1 MSRFHPPHHLQAGH
15 VPWLSEA
22 KASLLLSSHL
32 LLGQIALMLM
42 PVMDILTAAPLGAS
56 TVAAVGLLNSFVA
69 LLLLFCFGVMQAMA
83 PLAGKAL
90 GTSGGQLAARQ
101 ILAEGLRLATVFGLT
116 AIVGAH
122 LFVRLLPHL
131 GQAAEV
137 VTPARHYVNALA
149 PALLPAAWLTAWRVG
164 YPLLGQ
170 ARELSATLLAC
181 ALLHGVANRLLVNG
195 LLVNGLGELPGMG
208 ISGLGWSYVLTY
220 GLGAVRLFMRDRRAA
235 RPAHHA
241 ATPADARP
249 ADTTSPR
256 QAWIRRLLGIGLPIG
271 AVMAIEYML
280 FTGSTLLMGRHGGQA
295 LAAHAIALQWV
306 TLAFIVPLAMSN
318 TVLTRLSLAIGKAD
332 PYEVRRVVSVA
343 CSIAVG
349 FHVLIGLVYLAAS
362 GPLAGWL
369 LPASGRDRDVLV
381 AMAAPMV
388 QLAALLQAF
397 NGMAVVLAAVL
408 RSCRD
413 TRAPMAQVFAG
424 YWLVGLGGAWLLGGV
439 LGPIGIWLGMCLGFG
454 LTLVLLVRRVRRRLL
469 QLSDIFPQPEVAH
482 AQSR

>member
-15 VPWLSEA
+15 IPWLSEA
-22 KASLLLSSHL
+22 KASLSLSGHL
-32 LLGQIALMLM
+32 LLSQVSLMLM
-42 PVMDILTAAPLGAS
+42 PVMDILTTAALGAS

-83 PLAGKAL
+83 PLAGNAL
-90 GTSGGQLAARQ
+90 NAPGGSLAARQ
-101 ILAEGLRLATVFGLT
+101 ILAQALRLATALGLI
-116 AIVGAH
+116 AIVAAH
-122 LFVRLLPHL
+122 LFVLLLPHL
-131 GQAAEV
+131 GQEAAV
-137 VTPARHYVNALA
+137 VMPARHYVHALA

-170 ARELSATLLAC
+170 ARELSTTLMAC
-181 ALLHGVANRLLVNG
+181 ALLHGLTNRLLVG
-195 LLVNGLGELPGMG
+195 GLGEWPGMG

-220 GLGAVRLFMRDRRAA
+220 GLAALRFFSRDRQAAHSKQLPAQPGAVRPMQ
-235 RPAHHA
+235 P
-241 ATPADARP
+241 
-249 ADTTSPR
+249 
-256 QAWIRRLLGIGLPIG
+256 WMRRLLGIGLPIG

-318 TVLTRLSLAIGKAD
+318 TVLTRLSLALGKAD
-332 PYEVRRVVSVA
+332 QDEVRRVVSVA
-343 CSIAVG
+343 CAIALG
-349 FHVLIGLVYLAAS
+349 FHLLIALVYLAAP

-369 LPASGRDRDVLV
+369 LPASSRDRELLV
-381 AMAAPMV
+381 AMATPMV

-408 RSCRD
+408 RACRD

-424 YWLVGLGGAWLLGGV
+424 YWLVGLGSAWLLSTV
-439 LGPIGIWLGMCLGFG
+439 LGPIGVWLGMCLGFG
-454 LTLVLLVRRVRRRLL
+454 LTIVLLVRRVRRRLL